1 MNTTTTAT
9 APAFRLDRNSETA
22 VILQNAGFEDAAVIM
37 RDGIKDGGQ
46 RVGVVYFDA
55 ERLEYV
61 AYVDGER
68 DAFTSGE
75 RFDAA
80 AKLVESLPAPVVPE
94 WTTMPAQDMKPGYRY
109 WSVRPGYES
118 NWTIKSV
125 EISEA
130 SYQVDRG
137 NGWFTPVL
145 VTVTRRDGVAQ
156 THEYGDEVAIQGPW
170 KTV

>member
-1 MNTTTTAT
+1 MNAQTTTT
-9 APAFRLDRNSETA
+9 APAFRLDRNSEAA
-22 VILQNAGFEDAAVIM
+22 VRLQNAGYEDAAIIL
-37 RDGIKDGGQ
+37 RDGHRLGT
-46 RVGVVYFDA
+46 VHFDA

-61 AYVDGER
+61 AYADGER
-68 DAFTSGE
+68 DVFTSGE

-80 AKLVESLPAPVVPE
+80 AKLVESLPAPVAPS
-94 WTTMPAQDMKPGYRY
+94 WTTIPAQDMKPGYRY

-118 NWTIKSV
+118 NWTIKTV
-125 EISEA
+125 EIAEA
-130 SYQVDRG
+130 SFQVDRG
-137 NGWFTPVL
+137 QGWFTPVL